1 MAFDEHYC
9 HPYFFLNHFS
19 APRVCSITVYS
30 KTVLSCTFYSH
41 LYCPFYCPT
50 VPSTFVQSILLSNCP
65 LCIRTVHFYCPLCR
79 FSILPPPRRGGCP
92 ANEDLRDTQ
101 RCLTNSCKYRRGS
114 RTQSRNARHETHE
127 RQRRTRRERR
137 WNGFPE
143 HDLDGS
149 KIFVTNISESAIL
162 ELVSYIS
169 I

>member
-1 MAFDEHYC
+1 MPSA
-9 HPYFFLNHFS
+9 FFLKSFQCTQSLQYYSLQQNCPLMHF
-19 APRVCSITVYS
+19 
-30 KTVLSCTFYSH
+30 LF
-41 LYCPFYCPT
+41 
-50 VPSTFVQSILLSNCP
+50 TFVLSILLSNCP
-65 LCIRTVHFYCPLCR
+65 LCIRPVHFYCPLCR
-79 FSILPPPRRGGCP
+79 FTTPPPPPRRGGCT
-92 ANEDLRDTQ
+92 ANKDLRDPQ
-101 RCLTNSCKYRRGS
+101 RCLTNSCKYRRVS